1 MSYIHDA
8 LKASSEQRK
17 ATQPMPEPIPPA
29 SSFMDDD
36 QSGKRWPWGR
46 TLLILLLGLLL
57 YWIWRSADEPAQLP
71 IHPDGAEAV
80 NPPSPEQAVPEP
92 DLSGVKIA
100 IRQTPEPRTAARPS
114 APSPAVSS
122 TPVTPQSVNPATTQD
137 RAEPA
142 TTEAPDPF
150 ANLPYM
156 RQLPVEQQRELG
168 EIRFTVHIYSDE
180 PSSRMVKHGDRM
192 LREGDFVRS
201 GLRVEA
207 IIPRAVVLQYRQTRF
222 KVPAL

>member
-1 MSYIHDA
+1 
-8 LKASSEQRK
+8 
-17 ATQPMPEPIPPA
+17 
-29 SSFMDDD
+29 
-36 QSGKRWPWGR
+36 
-46 TLLILLLGLLL
+46 
-57 YWIWRSADEPAQLP
+57 
-71 IHPDGAEAV
+71 
-80 NPPSPEQAVPEP
+80 
-92 DLSGVKIA
+92 
-100 IRQTPEPRTAARPS
+100 
-114 APSPAVSS
+114 VSS
-122 TPVTPQSVNPATTQD
+122 TPVTPQPVTSASRERV
-137 RAEPA
+137 EPA

-150 ANLPYM
+150 ADLPYM